1 MINLLL
7 GTLLGILSLFLYSKF
22 KNKDK
27 NYIEVFISGSK
38 NDIVLRY
45 DSNANTK
52 GNIRILGSNLDEE
65 YYISKEVK
73 LITVG
78 SNNDIYVYG
87 IDLISRHMIGSNND
101 VIIKELPA
109 KKEVPIEKMND
120 EELNNYIMNNS
131 KKIREL

>member
-7 GTLLGILSLFLYSKF
+7 GTLLGVVSLFLYNKF

-27 NYIEVFISGSK
+27 DYIEVFISGSN

-87 IDLISRHMIGSNND
+87 IDLISRNIIGSNND
-101 VIIKELPA
+101 VSIKELPN

-120 EELNNYIMNNS
+120 EELDDYIMNNS